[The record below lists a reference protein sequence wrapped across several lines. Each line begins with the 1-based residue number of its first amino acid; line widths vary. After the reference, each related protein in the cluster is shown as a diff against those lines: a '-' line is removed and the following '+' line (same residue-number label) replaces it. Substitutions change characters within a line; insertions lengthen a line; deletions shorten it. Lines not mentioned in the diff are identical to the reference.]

1 MLQER
6 GIGAMIYYPI
16 PLHMQKLHAHLGY
29 KMGDLPVTEKN
40 TELVISLPMF
50 AELTREE
57 QETVAKTVIECIEAC
72 TVAV

>member
-1 MLQER
+1 ML
-6 GIGAMIYYPI
+6 PN
-16 PLHMQKLHAHLGY
+16 
-29 KMGDLPVTEKN
+29 TEKN

-72 TVAV
+72 AVAV